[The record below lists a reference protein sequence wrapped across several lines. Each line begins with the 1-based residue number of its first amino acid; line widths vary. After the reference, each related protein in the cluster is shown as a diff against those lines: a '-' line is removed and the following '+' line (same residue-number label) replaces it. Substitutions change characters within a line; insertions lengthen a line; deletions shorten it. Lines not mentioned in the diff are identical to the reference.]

1 MRVKDFISKC
11 IAKLALVSVVLSMF
25 LGSLAPLA
33 ANAAQLTTLAD
44 IMSRQK
50 TNVTADHEFLMTLS
64 SNLANLDQIVIDLS
78 NATTDFT
85 LNGTSSWSD
94 TTDYVIRVNC
104 TISSNSCGGS
114 PTTMTVLNA
123 STNVSGEAVGSLTY
137 GTCTTTTAVDVVVA
151 VTTDSSRQN
160 PKFGVKF
167 CGGTPTT
174 GTGISIAIKGGSAAD
189 SGSGTGTGTITNP
202 ASVGAAGESEYVS
215 ILRGTNPSSPTDSG
229 SMGIPI
235 ISDDTASVTGSVKAS
250 LTFRATASST
260 TCDNAGSPAGAGGT
274 VALGVLASSAIV
286 SSDVANSLG
295 TSPTNTSSITPNHI
309 CTFATT
315 NASSGYTVSVRSDR
329 NATNLPNTGS
339 LYSSS
344 TTGDTI
350 ASSSGA
356 MSAGTAQ
363 WGVCVGTTVAA
374 GVASTTPTGNAPS
387 AVSPFNGTCT
397 AAASGNVGVIT
408 TSAQNIL
415 SAAGVGQNS
424 FAQLLVKATV
434 SGTTPA
440 HTDYTQTLI
449 FIATGTF

>member
-33 ANAAQLTTLAD
+33 ANAAQITTLAD
-44 IMSRQK
+44 VMSRQK
-50 TNVTADHEFLMTLS
+50 TNVTSDHEFLMTLGS
-64 SNLANLDQIVIDLS
+64 VLANTDQIVIDFS

-85 LNGTSSWSD
+85 ANATGNWQ
-94 TTDYVIRVNC
+94 TTDFVVKVGG
-104 TISSNSCGGS
+104 TITSNAYSGG
-114 PTTMTVLNA
+114 TTMNILDMDANTSN
-123 STNVSGEAVGSLTY
+123 EAVGSLTY
-137 GTCTTTTAVDVVVA
+137 GTCTASAASDIVIALTM
-151 VTTDSSRQN
+151 DSSRQN
-160 PKFGVKF
+160 TKFGVKF
-167 CGGTPTT
+167 CGTTPTT
-174 GTGISIAIKGGSAAD
+174 GTAVSIKINGGTLLD
-189 SGSGTGTGTITNP
+189 SGTGTGTGEFTNP
-202 ASVGAAGESEYVS
+202 ASVGATGESEYVT
-215 ILRGTNPSSPTDSG
+215 ILRGTSPSSPTDSG
-229 SMGIPI
+229 SLGVPI
-235 ISDDTASVTGSVKAS
+235 ISTDTAGITGSVKAS

-295 TSPTNTSSITPNHI
+295 TSPTSTTSITPNHI

-329 NATNLPNTGS
+329 NGTNLPNTGS
-339 LYSSS
+339 LYSAVA
-344 TTGDTI
+344 TGDTI
-350 ASSSGA
+350 GSSSGA
-356 MSAGTAQ
+356 MTAGTAQ
-363 WGVCVGTTVAA
+363 WGVCVGSTVAP
-374 GVASTTPTGNAPS
+374 GVATTTPTGNAPT

-397 AAASGNVGVIT
+397 AAASGNVGAIT